1 MNEQTSKRSR
11 GSRFSGGH
19 WLVMLVGLLAVV
31 MNFAALQDRTELL
44 SVALLAQ
51 DIAVGSTISAND
63 LIAVETGLGSP
74 HSDGM
79 ISGGEISAVLGMVA
93 TRSLHSGEFAYATDF
108 RNAAAPS
115 ALRAFAIPIEP
126 VSAVGGAVAVTDRI
140 DVIQA
145 FEGVARYLALNLEV
159 IAIPAVDDRGIG
171 TSGFHVTV
179 AIDAETALIL
189 AKALDEGGVSLVRS
203 TGASPTS
210 LSLVVGGENES
221 DV

>member
-19 WLVMLVGLLAVV
+19 WLVILVGLLAVV
-31 MNFAALQDRTELL
+31 MNFAALRDRTELL